1 MVLVTFEK
9 VLFNIYK
16 YEWFVKFN
24 SSYQDADYVYIAM
37 EYMPVGDISK
47 TFVNDNRWNERDARV
62 VIEQLLHGL
71 AAMHREGITHRDL
84 KPEVCTHLCFEN
96 CGESL
101 IVFRIYF
108 STSQQV
114 QPRPSM

>member
-1 MVLVTFEK
+1 MFDIY
-9 VLFNIYK
+9 IYK
-16 YEWFVKFN
+16 YEWFVKSN

-71 AAMHREGITHRDL
+71 AAMHQEGITHRDL
-84 KPEVCTHLCFEN
+84 KPEVCTHLCSEN

-101 IVFRIYF
+101 IVIRIYF
-108 STSQQV
+108 SASQRV